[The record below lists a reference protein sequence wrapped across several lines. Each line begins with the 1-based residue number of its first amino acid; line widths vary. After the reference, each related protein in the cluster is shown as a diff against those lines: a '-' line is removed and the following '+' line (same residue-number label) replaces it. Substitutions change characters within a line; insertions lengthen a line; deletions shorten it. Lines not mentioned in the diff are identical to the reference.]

1 MFMRN
6 SKTRLRKTVDLI
18 WIRTEMIG
26 SEGDSI
32 DRKTKIMTPNRQLYL
47 KKSQFIHSLGQSQ
60 PWKSYLG
67 M

>member
-47 KKSQFIHSLGQSQ
+47 KKS
-60 PWKSYLG
+60 
-67 M
+67 